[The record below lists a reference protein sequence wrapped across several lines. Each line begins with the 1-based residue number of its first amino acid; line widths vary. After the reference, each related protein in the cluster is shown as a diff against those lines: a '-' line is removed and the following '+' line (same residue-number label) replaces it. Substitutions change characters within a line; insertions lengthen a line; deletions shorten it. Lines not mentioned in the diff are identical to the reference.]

1 MKTVSLS
8 EYIKEILKVVKYK
21 EDKHL
26 HCVVA
31 SVPFLPGCMT
41 QADSF
46 EEAREN
52 IIDAIELWVTVG
64 LREGEKIP
72 TINGMSLASAL
83 KRPARKVF
91 SRKHSFYA

>member
-1 MKTVSLS
+1 MKTVNLS
-8 EYIKEILKVVKYK
+8 DYIKEVLKVVKYK
-21 EDKHL
+21 EDKQL

-46 EEAREN
+46 EEARDN

-64 LREGEKIP
+64 LREGEMMPNLNRI
-72 TINGMSLASAL
+72 
-83 KRPARKVF
+83 
-91 SRKHSFYA
+91 SFK